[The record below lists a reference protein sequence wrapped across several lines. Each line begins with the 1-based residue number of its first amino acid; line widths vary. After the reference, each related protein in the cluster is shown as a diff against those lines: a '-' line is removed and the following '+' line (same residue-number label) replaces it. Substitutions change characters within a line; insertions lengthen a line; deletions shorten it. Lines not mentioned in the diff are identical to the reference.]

1 VANMTKPANVQYAS
15 GGGKMKKKDNNG
27 TSQVSLFVLLGV
39 IFFFLG
45 RCFYFWRHRD
55 EKS

>member
-1 VANMTKPANVQYAS
+1 MTKPANVQYAS